1 MALVRYDLF
10 GTARIEGRAVS
21 VRPEGL
27 TGRPKSYLDLALQ
40 GVPRRPLCEDR
51 TSVAFVDEAQTPPN
65 STQFPSL
72 ITPEP
77 LESRLADFVFKLRGH
92 RQGWD
97 GVESR
102 QCPGPGGDPGL
113 GVQDSMSQRPPASRP
128 ASRSPPEGQRLVLP
142 PVQLRHDIQQEG
154 RYAAR
159 TQPELESR
167 GFLQHLPA
175 SQHAQTSQPSPP
187 GEGWRPPRQSRDLG
201 VHSILNPPESESRG
215 SSSRRMSGGTNESP
229 RSAVGPPFEPTA
241 STAALHTFPGQQ
253 LSAGVPPA
261 GEPHAAAFSAA
272 PRRILTPNSPSA
284 RAVSVGRGVGV
295 GTIDAHQTPFLGSRG
310 RRYLAE
316 PGPRA
321 SSEGTA
327 LPTPGPQQQQQL
339 PQQYS
344 IMQAPG
350 RTPLSQSASP
360 SISVSSKNLSSSQD
374 PPAPFFHK
382 GTPAPQPSSSYYPG
396 SSFGTAIQAGGGMQF
411 QGLAGLPEGP
421 YPAPAP
427 QSQCSSFHSSSASS
441 SSQASASDPF
451 QVLTITTSEGIYT
464 VPVDVTAASREAD
477 SKRARNAG
485 PPSPQSM
492 RSGVLQGTGQQVG
505 AHPKMGFPEPENM
518 PERGARRRRTDV
530 HGAFT
535 HPPYTLPPASTLT
548 PVQAPSYPPGLESR
562 GHTSLPPLR
571 MDHPTTPQTPNMNTT
586 PSTSA
591 AGPPP
596 PLGPYARRSW
606 DQGWSGDTG
615 RR

>member
-1 MALVRYDLF
+1 
-10 GTARIEGRAVS
+10 
-21 VRPEGL
+21 
-27 TGRPKSYLDLALQ
+27 
-40 GVPRRPLCEDR
+40 
-51 TSVAFVDEAQTPPN
+51 
-65 STQFPSL
+65 
-72 ITPEP
+72 
-77 LESRLADFVFKLRGH
+77 
-92 RQGWD
+92 
-97 GVESR
+97 
-102 QCPGPGGDPGL
+102 
-113 GVQDSMSQRPPASRP
+113 MSQRPSASRP

-142 PVQLRHDIQQEG
+142 PVQLRHDVQQEG
-154 RYAAR
+154 RHVAR
-159 TQPELESR
+159 PQPEPESR

-215 SSSRRMSGGTNESP
+215 NPNRRMSGGTNESP
-229 RSAVGPPFEPTA
+229 RSAAEPPFEPTA
-241 STAALHTFPGQQ
+241 STGALHTFPGQQ
-253 LSAGVPPA
+253 LSSGVPPV
-261 GEPHAAAFSAA
+261 GEPHAAAFPTA

-327 LPTPGPQQQQQL
+327 LPTPGPQQQQ
-339 PQQYS
+339 YS

-360 SISVSSKNLSSSQD
+360 SISGSSKNLSSGQD
-374 PPAPFFHK
+374 SPASFFLK

-421 YPAPAP
+421 YTAPAP
-427 QSQCSSFHSSSASS
+427 QSQCSSLHPSSASS
-441 SSQASASDPF
+441 SSQASASDPI

-485 PPSPQSM
+485 ASARFRQRRKEKEKEANTNIDKLQQQTRDLERKLRDVEQERDRYRHERDRLRDLVYRNSEMRHMVMQGPPSPQSM
-492 RSGVLQGTGQQVG
+492 RSGALQGTGQQVG
-505 AHPKMGFPEPENM
+505 APPKMGFPEPESM

-535 HPPYTLPPASTLT
+535 NPPYTLPPASTLT

-562 GHTSLPPLR
+562 GHPSLPPLR
-571 MDHPTTPQTPNMNTT
+571 IDNPTTPQTPNLNAN
-586 PSTSA
+586 PLTSV
-591 AGPPP
+591 GPPP
-596 PLGPYARRSW
+596 PLGPYVRRSW